1 MWTKTE
7 EGTNKGTCHS
17 QWPERIGTASD
28 EVENNL
34 FSGDEKKGK
43 LTVFQLHLQHK
54 LLLSEKLTVYIAQKQ
69 SSLKFTRLYCECRCV
84 FLQKFPSATKS
95 IKKIIMLFQQD
106 SFPCYILLSVIFIYF
121 LTLFPPALQITLHH
135 YFWSV
140 WGPGVFLVVF
150 FKAGSGAK
158 PTNKEP
164 NVSAFVAVTLTEYL
178 IRQIREQWF
187 CELGCFSFRDC

>member
-17 QWPERIGTASD
+17 QWPERIRTASD

-43 LTVFQLHLQHK
+43 LIVFQLHLQHK

-106 SFPCYILLSVIFIYF
+106 SFPCYILLSVIFIFFSLYF
-121 LTLFPPALQITLHH
+121 LPPFKSLYITT
-135 YFWSV
+135 
-140 WGPGVFLVVF
+140 
-150 FKAGSGAK
+150 SGACGAQEFFWLFFLK
-158 PTNKEP
+158 LDQEP
-164 NVSAFVAVTLTEYL
+164 NQQTKNQTWVLLSRWHWLNISSGRSESSGSVN
-178 IRQIREQWF
+178 
-187 CELGCFSFRDC
+187 